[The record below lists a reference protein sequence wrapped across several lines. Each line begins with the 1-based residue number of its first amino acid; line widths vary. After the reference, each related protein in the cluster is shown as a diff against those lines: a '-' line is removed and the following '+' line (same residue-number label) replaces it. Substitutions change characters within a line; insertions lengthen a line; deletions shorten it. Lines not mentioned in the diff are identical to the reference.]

1 VQFSLKKELMTDF
14 QTTFVNSTEVAR
26 ARQQNLPVVALEST
40 VITHG
45 LPRPQN
51 LALAQEMEQTVRSEN
66 AIPATVAILDG
77 KIQLGLDAG
86 QLERIANADDAI
98 KVSLRDIATALVKR
112 VPGGTTVAGTMYLA
126 EQAGIRVFATG
137 GIGGVHKEAR
147 FDVSTDLQALASIPM
162 IVVCAGA
169 KSILDLPGTLEYL
182 ETLGVPVVGY
192 GTDKFPEFFSPGKDL
207 PVSVRLDTPEEV
219 AQFARS
225 HWEIG
230 LKSAVLVCQPIPAE
244 LAIANAE
251 IAPVLKQ
258 VSNEVREKGISGQQV
273 TPYELKRVNELT
285 RGKSMRANLA
295 LLLNNARLAA
305 QLARAM
311 AAQFDQPKLV

>member
-1 VQFSLKKELMTDF
+1 MTNLPAN
-14 QTTFVNSTEVAR
+14 FVSSTEVAR
-26 ARQQNLPVVALEST
+26 ARQQSLPLVALEST

-51 LALAQEMEQTVRSEN
+51 LKLAQDMEQTVRSEK
-66 AIPATVAILDG
+66 AVPATLAILEG
-77 KIQLGLDAG
+77 KIQVGISPE
-86 QLERIANADDAI
+86 QLEQLANADNAI

-112 VPGGTTVAGTMYLA
+112 VPGGTTVAGTMYIA
-126 EQAGIRVFATG
+126 EKAGIKVFATG

-147 FDVSTDLQALASIPM
+147 LDVSTDLQALASIPM

-182 ETLGVPVVGY
+182 ETVGVPVVGY

-219 AQFARS
+219 AQFAHS
-225 HWEIG
+225 HWAVG
-230 LKSAVLVCQPIPAE
+230 MKSAVLVCQPIPAE
-244 LAIANAE
+244 LAIPNKE
-251 IAPVLKQ
+251 IAPILEL
-258 VSNEVREKGISGQQV
+258 VSNEVREKKIGGQKV
-273 TPYELKRVNELT
+273 TPYELQRVNELT
-285 RGKSMRANLA
+285 NGKSMRSNLA
-295 LLLNNARLAA
+295 LLLNNAKLAA

-311 AAQFDQPKLV
+311 AGENRNQVI

>member
-1 VQFSLKKELMTDF
+1 MTDF

>member
-1 VQFSLKKELMTDF
+1 MTDF
-14 QTTFVNSTEVAR
+14 PSTFVSSNEVSR
-26 ARQQNLPVVALEST
+26 ARQQSLPIVALEST

-51 LALAQEMEQTVRSEN
+51 LTLAQDMEQTVRSEN
-66 AIPATVAILDG
+66 AIPATIAVLDG
-77 KIQLGLDAG
+77 KIQVGISPE
-86 QLERIANADDAI
+86 QLEQIANADDAI

-112 VPGGTTVAGTMYLA
+112 VPGGTTVAGTMYIA
-126 EQAGIRVFATG
+126 EKAGIRVFATG

-147 FDVSTDLQALASIPM
+147 FDISTDLQALASIPM

-169 KSILDLPGTLEYL
+169 KSILDLPATLEYL
-182 ETLGVPVVGY
+182 ETMGVPVVGY

-207 PVSVRLDTPEEV
+207 PVSVKLETPEEV
-219 AQFARS
+219 AEFAHS
-225 HWEIG
+225 HWDVG
-230 LKSAVLVCQPIPAE
+230 MKSAVLVCQPIPVE

-251 IAPVLKQ
+251 IAPILEQ
-258 VSNEVREKGISGQQV
+258 VSNEVREKKISGQQV

-285 RGKSMRANLA
+285 NGKSMRSNLA

-305 QLARAM
+305 QLSRAM
-311 AAQFDQPKLV
+311 TGYAGRNKIF

>member
-1 VQFSLKKELMTDF
+1 MTDF
-14 QTTFVNSTEVAR
+14 PATFISSAEVSQ
-26 ARQQNLPVVALEST
+26 ARQRQLPLVALEST

-51 LALAQEMEQTVRSEN
+51 LTLAQEMEQTVRSEN
-66 AIPATVAILDG
+66 AVPATIAVLDG
-77 KIQLGLDAG
+77 KIQIGLSPE
-86 QLERIANADDAI
+86 QLERIANTDEAI

-126 EQAGIRVFATG
+126 EKAGIRVFATG

-147 FDVSTDLQALASIPM
+147 LDVSTDLQALASIPM

-182 ETLGVPVVGY
+182 ETVGVPVVGY

-207 PVSVRLDTPEEV
+207 PVSLRLDTPEEV
-219 AQFARS
+219 AQFAHS
-225 HWEIG
+225 HWNVG
-230 LKSAVLVCQPIPAE
+230 LRSAVLVCQPIPAE
-244 LAIANAE
+244 LALDNAE
-251 IAPVLKQ
+251 IAPILEQ
-258 VSNEVREKGISGQQV
+258 VSNEVREKKIGGQKV
-273 TPYELKRVNELT
+273 TPYELMRVNELT
-285 RGKSMRANLA
+285 HGKSMRSNLA

-305 QLARAM
+305 KLARAM
-311 AAQFDQPKLV
+311 AGQAVPSIIV